1 MQQPVISTQI
11 QHLEAETILSKF
23 ASLEKAVLQ
32 ISQTITPPAP
42 ADEFMSRD
50 EVAALFKVSLPTLW
64 RWSKAEVGILT
75 PYHIGNQVRYLRSEV
90 LSAAKSAG
98 KGGMKP

>member
-1 MQQPVISTQI
+1 MITNTQI

-23 ASLEKAVLQ
+23 ASLEKAVQQ
-32 ISQTITPPAP
+32 IAQTIKPPAH

-50 EVAALFKVSLPTLW
+50 EVAALLKVSLPTLW

-75 PYHIGNQVRYLRSEV
+75 PYHIGNQVRYLKSEV
-90 LSAAKSAG
+90 LSAAKGAG
-98 KGGMKP
+98 KRGDE